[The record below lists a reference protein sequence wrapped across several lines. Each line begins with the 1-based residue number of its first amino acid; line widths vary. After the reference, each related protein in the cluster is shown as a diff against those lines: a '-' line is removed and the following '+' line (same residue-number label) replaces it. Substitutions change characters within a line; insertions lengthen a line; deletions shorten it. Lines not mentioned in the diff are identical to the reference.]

1 VRARSV
7 CLTAVT
13 AAGVRRRWFKCTLLA
28 AALAIGVAAAAPY
41 LQTRAF
47 GFIYDDYWTVSGNRH
62 LDKPLFEL
70 LRALASGRALAWGM
84 PDATRPLMSASL
96 WLDRRLFGLSPAGY
110 HLDSVALYVV
120 VSISAAALAFALL
133 RKWYAALV
141 AGLAFAVAPLH
152 AEVVAAVNYREDLLA
167 ALGLFAGLALLYW
180 PSPRMARSRIYG
192 AGALWAC
199 ALLAKESAC
208 VGPALFAAAALVRPP
223 PRALV
228 RQAPR
233 LAATAAL
240 VGVAWLVW
248 RLWLSHLGEQIPRA
262 AYSSLAQV
270 ALRTL
275 RYETWAILSSLVPLV
290 AQPERAPPAAAS
302 TLWLLSLLAVPALAA
317 CFARCASLRV
327 AIGAVVIAAVA
338 PIATS
343 PLSSP
348 INELAD
354 RYCFV
359 GSFGGALLLGWLALS
374 LARASRW
381 PAALLVVG
389 VVLSGLSVSARAAS
403 VWASEV
409 ALWTFAVETA
419 PRSGRAWASLSRVH
433 RLAEQHDLAER
444 AAQRALEERPGYVT
458 AQVARVLNDLASGQ
472 VALGRERLAAIIAQ
486 NAPQRDNLR
495 VAERCA
501 SRPDEGA
508 VAQCV
513 REAVPG
519 GMILGDVEALR
530 RISSRL
536 LERRD

>member
-1 VRARSV
+1 MG
-7 CLTAVT
+7 TT
-13 AAGVRRRWFKCTLLA
+13 AAGVRRRWFECRLLLA
-28 AALAIGVAAAAPY
+28 ALVTGLVAAVPY
-41 LQTRAF
+41 LQTLGF
-47 GFIYDDYWTVSGNRH
+47 GFIYDDYWTVAGNRH

-70 LRALASGRALAWGM
+70 LRALASGRALAWDM
-84 PDATRPLMSASL
+84 PDATRPLMGVSL
-96 WLDRRLFGLSPAGY
+96 WLDRRLFGLSPAGH
-110 HLDSVALYVV
+110 HLDSVALYVM

-133 RKWYAALV
+133 RRWYAALA
-141 AGLAFAVAPLH
+141 AGLAFAAAPLH

-167 ALGLFAGLALLYW
+167 ALGLFAGLSLLYW
-180 PSPRMARSRIYG
+180 PSPTMARSRIYG

-208 VGPALFAAAALVRPP
+208 IGPALFAAVALVRPP

-228 RQAPR
+228 RQAAR

-240 VGVAWLVW
+240 VAVAWLVW
-248 RLWLSHLGEQIPRA
+248 RLWLSYLGEQIPRA
-262 AYSSLAQV
+262 AHGSLAQV

-275 RYETWAILSSLVPLV
+275 RYETWAIVSSLVPVV
-290 AQPERAPPAAAS
+290 ARPERAPLPAASA
-302 TLWLLSLLAVPALAA
+302 LWLLSLLAVPLLAV
-317 CFARCASLRV
+317 CFARCASLRT
-327 AIGAVVIAAVA
+327 AIGAAAIAAVA
-338 PIATS
+338 PLATS

-359 GSFGGALLLGWLALS
+359 GSFGGALLAGWLALS
-374 LARASRW
+374 LARATRLL
-381 PAALLVVG
+381 AGLLVIG
-389 VVLSGLSVSARAAS
+389 VALSGLVTSARAAS

-409 ALWTFAVETA
+409 ALWTFAAETA

-433 RLAEQHDLAER
+433 RLAGQHDLAER
-444 AAQRALEERPGYVT
+444 AAERALDERPGYVT
-458 AQVARVLNDLASGQ
+458 AQVARVLNDLASGR
-472 VALGRERLAAIIAQ
+472 VTLGRERLAALVAQ
-486 NAPQRDNLR
+486 NTTQRGNLR

-501 SRPDEGA
+501 SRQDDGA

-513 REAVPG
+513 REAVPS

-530 RISSRL
+530 RTSSRL